1 MASKLNYITIDL
13 ILLTTLCMCSCTK
26 YNYVDG
32 GTANGIHNCSMWEY
46 FESHLTDWDST
57 MIMIEHAGL
66 KTHFEGKRRLRS
78 DFIFRSHEFKYCPFH
93 LGP

>member
-46 FESHLTDWDST
+46 FESHLTDWD
-57 MIMIEHAGL
+57 
-66 KTHFEGKRRLRS
+66 RQ
-78 DFIFRSHEFKYCPFH
+78 
-93 LGP
+93 

>member
-32 GTANGIHNCSMWEY
+32 GTAMIGISKPVIKAHGSSNGHAIACAIRQAAVMAR
-46 FESHLTDWDST
+46 TGVAQT
-57 MIMIEHAGL
+57 IEETL
-66 KTHFEGKRRLRS
+66 KTMPQADE
-78 DFIFRSHEFKYCPFH
+78 
-93 LGP
+93 